1 MITDINI
8 QHELLK
14 TALHATDGY
23 LGIEEST
30 LAAKMATPVEMRE
43 FLRNYTIAH
52 SALMSLG
59 VLNQHEEYMQSHLK
73 TMNELINDDDSTFA
87 DNPYAP
93 PMGAGGSMDESP
105 EFYADAKKRAK
116 ADTPQEKLSS
126 AWKTKAKARAAA
138 AGRKYPNLVDNVW
151 AARQQESIVVSFN
164 NFITEKKQLAA
175 EISEEEINSMADSLS
190 WDDIYDLYEEDE
202 IVREE
207 FIEEKEEEL
216 DEAISAQSRLKRRQG
231 FARFKGK
238 RGTFKGIK
246 LKRTS
251 TPAIL
256 QKRAQVAARRA
267 LYKRILQGRDKATLS
282 ASEKD
287 RVEKQIK
294 SMGSI
299 RASLAIRMIPKIRA
313 IEQKRLKNYRAAK

>member
-1 MITDINI
+1 MCGATSVKI
-8 QHELLK
+8 Q
-14 TALHATDGY
+14 T
-23 LGIEEST
+23 
-30 LAAKMATPVEMRE
+30 
-43 FLRNYTIAH
+43 YT
-52 SALMSLG
+52 
-59 VLNQHEEYMQSHLK
+59 
-73 TMNELINDDDSTFA
+73 
-87 DNPYAP
+87 
-93 PMGAGGSMDESP
+93 
-105 EFYADAKKRAK
+105 
-116 ADTPQEKLSS
+116 ADTMTLPISDANFLISSDHKL
-126 AWKTKAKARAAA
+126 WG
-138 AGRKYPNLVDNVW
+138 GR
-151 AARQQESIVVSFN
+151 
-164 NFITEKKQLAA
+164 
-175 EISEEEINSMADSLS
+175 SL
-190 WDDIYDLYEEDE
+190 YDLYEEDE

-207 FIEEKEEEL
+207 VIEDKEEEL

-238 RGTFKGIK
+238 RGTVKGIK

-251 TPAIL
+251 TPATL

>member
-1 MITDINI
+1 MITDINL

-43 FLRNYTIAH
+43 FIRNYTIAH

-73 TMNELINDDDSTFA
+73 TMSDLINDDDSTLA
-87 DNPYAP
+87 DNSYAP
-93 PMGAGGSMDESP
+93 PMSTGGGVEESK
-105 EFYADAKKRAK
+105 EFWDSAEKRK
-116 ADTPQEKLSS
+116 DLPKEKLSS
-126 AWKTKAKARAAA
+126 AWKTKARARAAA
-138 AGRKYPNLVDNVW
+138 AGRKYPNMVDNVW
-151 AARQQESIVVSFN
+151 AAQQQESIVISYN
-164 NFITEKKQLAA
+164 TFIAEKKQLAA
-175 EISEEEINSMADSLS
+175 EISEEEIDSMADSLS

-238 RGTFKGIK
+238 RGTVKGIK

-251 TPAIL
+251 TPATL